1 VPPHPATYLD
11 AALAVLP
18 LMAASARSQP
28 ALDPA
33 RGRAAT
39 ASAATGEPRST
50 AGIQATALCYIEGW
64 YTGDAERVARAVHP
78 MLAKRIA
85 EPGASG
91 RTRVEHMTADELVA
105 GARRGGAAA
114 GGGRRAPG
122 ARRSEVRVLDVFGDA
137 ASVRVDADS
146 WIDYLQMARVDG
158 RWQIVNVL
166 WALRPRPT
174 S

>member
-1 VPPHPATYLD
+1 MTPRSAAYLF
-11 AALAVLP
+11 AALAILA
-18 LMAASARSQP
+18 LTASSARSQQ

-39 ASAATGEPRST
+39 ASAATGEPRSVADT
-50 AGIQATALCYIEGW
+50 VGIRATALDYIEGW

-85 EPGASG
+85 EPGAGG

-105 GARRGGAAA
+105 GARR

-166 WALRPRPT
+166 WALRPRAT

>member
-1 VPPHPATYLD
+1 MTPRHAAYLI
-11 AALAVLP
+11 AAFAVLP
-18 LMAASARSQP
+18 LTASSARSQP
-28 ALDPA
+28 ALDRA

-39 ASAATGEPRST
+39 ASAATGEPRSAADT
-50 AGIQATALCYIEGW
+50 AGIRATALDYIEGW
-64 YTGDAERVARAVHP
+64 YAGDAERVARAVHP

-85 EPGASG
+85 EPAAGG

-105 GARRGGAAA
+105 GARR

-166 WALRPRPT
+166 WALRPRAT

>member
-1 VPPHPATYLD
+1 VNPRIVVSLV
-11 AALAVLP
+11 AAFAILP
-18 LMAASARSQP
+18 LTASRAPTQR

-33 RGRAAT
+33 RGRAAM
-39 ASAATGEPRST
+39 ASAATREPRSVADT
-50 AGIQATALCYIEGW
+50 AGIRATALDYLEGW
-64 YTGDAERVARAVHP
+64 YTGDPERVARAVHP

-85 EPGASG
+85 GPGAGG

-105 GARRGGAAA
+105 GARRGG
-114 GGGRRAPG
+114 GRRAPG
-122 ARRSEVRVLDVFGDA
+122 ARRADVRVLDVFGDA

-166 WALRPRPT
+166 WALRPRAT

>member
-1 VPPHPATYLD
+1 MPPHPAAYLD

-18 LMAASARSQP
+18 LTAASARSQP

-85 EPGASG
+85 EPGAGG
-91 RTRVEHMTADELVA
+91 RTRVEHMTANELVA
-105 GARRGGAAA
+105 GARRGG
-114 GGGRRAPG
+114 GRRTPG

-166 WALRPRPT
+166 WALRPRAT